1 MHFGNLIPIRHVNM
15 PLQFRALGGL
25 DLVESCF
32 AGFPMAGP
40 ETGIH
45 TEVILLSSARKQQAG
60 MVFIFQG
67 CLLTSER
74 LKQHKRVVSE
84 QG

>member
-1 MHFGNLIPIRHVNM
+1 M

-45 TEVILLSSARKQQAG
+45 TEVILLSSARKQQAC

>member
-1 MHFGNLIPIRHVNM
+1 M

-45 TEVILLSSARKQQAG
+45 TEVILLSSARK
-60 MVFIFQG
+60 
-67 CLLTSER
+67 
-74 LKQHKRVVSE
+74 
-84 QG
+84 